1 MKNTY
6 LVGAGDV
13 EYIDNVG
20 GCGAE
25 HKVQPEIVLQNIY
38 IYFVGGSWIH
48 RLNLRQ

>member
-1 MKNTY
+1 MY

-25 HKVQPEIVLQNIY
+25 HKGSA
-38 IYFVGGSWIH
+38 GGSVAEYIH
-48 RLNLRQ
+48 IFCRRQLDT